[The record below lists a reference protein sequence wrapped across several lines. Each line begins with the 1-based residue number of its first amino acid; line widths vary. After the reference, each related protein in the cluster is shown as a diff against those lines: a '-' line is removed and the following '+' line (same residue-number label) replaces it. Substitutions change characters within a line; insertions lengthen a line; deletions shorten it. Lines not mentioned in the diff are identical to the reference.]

1 MNKKKLAAL
10 ISALVVSTLA
20 ACGRNQEISN
30 ADGGEGYSESS
41 AELLVG
47 TLEYLLNEDNT
58 DGDTD
63 TDKANGDTDTD
74 KADGDTD
81 TDNMD
86 GDTDADTDADK
97 AGIFQIKDDKAKQ
110 PEQGQDTNKT
120 DVVIY
125 YGNGAS
131 DKLNTEVSAM
141 EQLTPENLISALAS
155 HNIVPIGT
163 KVNVFYAEKEE
174 GKAWTLQL
182 DLDKAFREY
191 LKTMNK
197 ESEKI
202 ILASITA
209 TFLEAYDAESIMITV
224 DGKVLE
230 TNHAVYEEPFSNAR
244 EYIESPQQNISGK

>member
-10 ISALVVSTLA
+10 ISVLVVATLA
-20 ACGRNQEISN
+20 ACGMNQGVTNLDES
-30 ADGGEGYSESS
+30 EGYSESS

-47 TLEYLLNEDNT
+47 TLEYLLND
-58 DGDTD
+58 
-63 TDKANGDTDTD
+63 DKT
-74 KADGDTD
+74 
-81 TDNMD
+81 D
-86 GDTDADTDADK
+86 GDTDADDT
-97 AGIFQIKDDKAKQ
+97 GIFQIKDDETKQ
-110 PEQGQDTNKT
+110 SEQEDINKIE
-120 DVVIY
+120 VVIY

-141 EQLTPENLISALAS
+141 EQLTPENLISALAG

-163 KVNVFYAEKEE
+163 KVNAFYAEKEG
-174 GKAWTLQL
+174 GKAAYTLQL

-191 LKTMNK
+191 LKTMNN

-209 TFLEAYDAESIMITV
+209 TFLEAYDAESILITV
-224 DGKVLE
+224 DGKTLE

>member
-10 ISALVVSTLA
+10 ISVLVVTTLA
-20 ACGRNQEISN
+20 ACGMNQGVTNVDES
-30 ADGGEGYSESS
+30 EGYSESS

-47 TLEYLLNEDNT
+47 TLEYLLNEDKT
-58 DGDTD
+58 DS
-63 TDKANGDTDTD
+63 
-74 KADGDTD
+74 
-81 TDNMD
+81 
-86 GDTDADTDADK
+86 DTDADDT
-97 AGIFQIKDDKAKQ
+97 GIFQIKDDETKQ
-110 PEQGQDTNKT
+110 TEQEEDINKV

-141 EQLTPENLISALAS
+141 DQLTPENLISALAG

-174 GKAWTLQL
+174 GKAKTLQL

-191 LKTMNK
+191 LKTMNN

-202 ILASITA
+202 ILASISA

>member
-10 ISALVVSTLA
+10 ISVLVMATLA
-20 ACGRNQEISN
+20 ACGMNQEITNVDES
-30 ADGGEGYSESS
+30 EGYIESS

-47 TLEYLLNEDNT
+47 TLEYLLNED
-58 DGDTD
+58 
-63 TDKANGDTDTD
+63 
-74 KADGDTD
+74 KADR
-81 TDNMD
+81 
-86 GDTDADTDADK
+86 DTDADDT
-97 AGIFQIKDDKAKQ
+97 GIFQIKDDETKQ
-110 PEQGQDTNKT
+110 SEQEEDINEV

-141 EQLTPENLISALAS
+141 EQLTPENLISALAG

-163 KVNVFYAEKEE
+163 KVNVFYAEKEA
-174 GKAWTLQL
+174 GKAMALQL

-191 LKTMNK
+191 LKTMNN

-202 ILASITA
+202 ILASISA
-209 TFLEAYDAESIMITV
+209 TFLEAYDAESILITV
-224 DGKVLE
+224 DGKTLE

-244 EYIESPQQNISGK
+244 EYIESPQQNIGGK

>member
-10 ISALVVSTLA
+10 ISVLVISTLA
-20 ACGRNQEISN
+20 ACGRNQEVTNVDES
-30 ADGGEGYSESS
+30 EGYSESS

-47 TLEYLLNEDNT
+47 TLEYLLNEDKT
-58 DGDTD
+58 DS
-63 TDKANGDTDTD
+63 
-74 KADGDTD
+74 
-81 TDNMD
+81 
-86 GDTDADTDADK
+86 DTDADDT
-97 AGIFQIKDDKAKQ
+97 GIFQIKDDETKQ
-110 PEQGQDTNKT
+110 AEQEEDINKI

-141 EQLTPENLISALAS
+141 EQLTPENLISALAG

-163 KVNVFYAEKEE
+163 KVNVFYAEKES
-174 GKAWTLQL
+174 GKTAWTLQL

-191 LKTMNK
+191 LKTMND

-202 ILASITA
+202 ILASISA

-244 EYIESPQQNISGK
+244 EYIENPQQNIGGK

>member
-10 ISALVVSTLA
+10 ISVLVVTTLA
-20 ACGRNQEISN
+20 SCGMNQGVTN
-30 ADGGEGYSESS
+30 ADESEGYSEST

-47 TLEYLLNEDNT
+47 TLEYLLNEDK
-58 DGDTD
+58 
-63 TDKANGDTDTD
+63 TDK
-74 KADGDTD
+74 
-81 TDNMD
+81 
-86 GDTDADTDADK
+86 DADADDT
-97 AGIFQIKDDKAKQ
+97 GIFQIKDDETKQ
-110 PEQGQDTNKT
+110 SEQEEDNNNI

-141 EQLTPENLISALAS
+141 EQLTAENIISALAG

-163 KVNVFYAEKEE
+163 KVNAFEVEEKDK
-174 GKAWTLQL
+174 GKALQL

-191 LKTMNK
+191 LKTMNN

-244 EYIESPQQNISGK
+244 EYIESPQQNIGGK

>member
-10 ISALVVSTLA
+10 ISVLVVTTLA
-20 ACGRNQEISN
+20 SCGMNQGVTN
-30 ADGGEGYSESS
+30 ADESEGYSESS

-47 TLEYLLNEDNT
+47 TLEYLLNEDKTN
-58 DGDTD
+58 
-63 TDKANGDTDTD
+63 K
-74 KADGDTD
+74 
-81 TDNMD
+81 
-86 GDTDADTDADK
+86 DTDADDT
-97 AGIFQIKDDKAKQ
+97 GIFQIKDDETKQ
-110 PEQGQDTNKT
+110 SEQEEDNNKI

-141 EQLTPENLISALAS
+141 EQLTAENIISALAG

-163 KVNVFYAEKEE
+163 KVNAFEEEEKDK
-174 GKAWTLQL
+174 GKALQL

-191 LKTMNK
+191 LKTMNN

-230 TNHAVYEEPFSNAR
+230 TNHAVYEKPFSNAR
-244 EYIESPQQNISGK
+244 EYIESPRQNIGGK

>member
-10 ISALVVSTLA
+10 ISVLVVATLA
-20 ACGRNQEISN
+20 ACGRNQEITNVDES
-30 ADGGEGYSESS
+30 EGYTESS

-47 TLEYLLNEDNT
+47 TLEYLLNEDKT
-58 DGDTD
+58 DRDTNSDD
-63 TDKANGDTDTD
+63 T
-74 KADGDTD
+74 
-81 TDNMD
+81 
-86 GDTDADTDADK
+86 
-97 AGIFQIKDDKAKQ
+97 GIFQIKDDETKQ
-110 PEQGQDTNKT
+110 SEQEEDINKI

-141 EQLTPENLISALAS
+141 EQLTAENVISALAG

-163 KVNVFYAEKEE
+163 KVNAFEE
-174 GKAWTLQL
+174 EEMDTGKALQL

-191 LKTMNK
+191 LKTMNN

-202 ILASITA
+202 ILASISA

-244 EYIESPQQNISGK
+244 EYIESPQQNIGGK